1 MQEVLK
7 VVYPP
12 PPGGL
17 SYKRGGYA
25 RRKIRIKLRRLT
37 GRGRLILPGRRPL
50 FFISEVLYLKPK
62 AIPL

>member
-12 PPGGL
+12 SPGGL

-25 RRKIRIKLRRLT
+25 RRKLELN
-37 GRGRLILPGRRPL
+37 
-50 FFISEVLYLKPK
+50 EED
-62 AIPL
+62 

>member
-17 SYKRGGYA
+17 SYKAGMLVG
-25 RRKIRIKLRRLT
+25 KLELN
-37 GRGRLILPGRRPL
+37 
-50 FFISEVLYLKPK
+50 
-62 AIPL
+62 